1 MNTNNIKKYAPKA
14 RREFMD
20 AVAKRLNT
28 FGITANIKGELQIA
42 EANLQGSVLQ
52 IAGNSFDGKLAE
64 PRKRIVVR
72 SQKLGYTQLI
82 EQVAYTWFNRLC
94 AIRYMEIH
102 DYLGHGFRVLSY
114 PASHPDNT
122 QGAGATNKGRFE
134 IIDHAQDTADEL
146 GLDRARIIELK
157 LAGNKD
163 EELYR
168 ELLLGQCHK
177 LHEAM
182 PFLFD
187 ALDDETE
194 LLLPDNLTR
203 TDSILRGLVDS
214 IPEEDWQQV
223 EVIGWLYQFYISE
236 KKDQVIGK
244 VVKSEDIPA
253 ATQLF
258 TPNWIVKYLVQ
269 NSVGRQW
276 LQTYPDS
283 AIKTQMEYY
292 IEPAEQS
299 EEVNQQLKAITPE
312 SIEPETIKVLDP
324 ACGSGHIL
332 IEAYNVLKAIYEER
346 GFRSRDIPKM
356 ILENNLYGLD
366 IDDRAAQ
373 LSGFALMMMARDDD
387 KRIFTR
393 NVRLN
398 VLSLQESNHIDLP
411 TLWKALNLSG
421 SWQSGTSQGL
431 FSDEEQDLS
440 SLNADNRYQ
449 LVKRTLARFTQAKTF
464 GSLIDVPS
472 DDHEQLKELLNT
484 LVELQESADLMQKFA
499 ANQLIEFV
507 HQAFILSTRYDNVI
521 ANPPYMGS
529 KYQTG
534 ELKKFLKDNFKGYDK
549 DLFSAY
555 IVRNLQLS
563 KDHGQ
568 LGFMTPFVWMF
579 ISSYEQLRNRL
590 IDNEI
595 ISTLIQLEYS
605 GFEGA
610 TVPICTFTLNKGHI
624 PEYMGSYI
632 RLSDFRGA
640 INQGPKVLEAIMNS
654 ECGWFYEAKPDNFR
668 KIPGGPIA
676 YWAKPEVINV
686 FEQRPKLSAYL
697 DTREGLTTGSND
709 KFLRLWWEVS
719 FDNTCW
725 DALPGLNTEEIEC
738 KWFPCVKGGEFRRW
752 EGNKE
757 YVVNWYK
764 NGTQLKEFK
773 DESTG
778 RVRSHNYNG
787 EYAFKTGIT
796 WSNISSGEF
805 SVRSVPLGF
814 MFDTKGPM
822 GFPIFPNDVS
832 EYAINSFL
840 NSSVTSY
847 LIKMLAPTLDFKIGH
862 ILNLPFD
869 IEAAK
874 ASSSASIDAVKI
886 SLDDWNEYE
895 TSWGFKNNPLIL
907 CVKNTIREA
916 YKDWCEKS
924 SANMEKLKA
933 LESEINKIFVRAY
946 KLENIVSYGVEMANV
961 SLLSNPLYRYSI
973 DSNSKDRY
981 RSDTCCDLL
990 SFSVGCMT
998 GRYSLDKYGV
1008 VYAHSKH
1015 DIFSQLYAEGAYK
1028 TFSADEDG
1036 IIPLT
1041 DREWFKDDATNRFR
1055 EFVQVVWGDKHLQE
1069 NLDFV
1074 AKSLCLNAIKPKKSE
1089 SALETI
1095 RRYLSTQFYKDH
1107 LKTYKKRPIYWLFS
1121 SGKQKAF
1128 ECLVYLH
1135 RYNEGTLSRMRT
1147 EYVTPLLGKYDA
1159 YAEQLE
1165 KQIETADSTSEAN
1178 RFKKE
1183 LDALIKKQVELREF
1197 DDKLKHYAD
1206 MRISLDLD
1214 DGVKVNYG
1222 KFGDLLADVKAI
1234 TGSAPE
1240 DS

>member
-28 FGITANIKGELQIA
+28 FGITANKKGELQIA

-64 PRKRIVVR
+64 PRKRIVAR
-72 SQKLGYTQLI
+72 SQKLGYAQLI

-102 DYLGHGFRVLSY
+102 DYLGHGFRVLS
-114 PASHPDNT
+114 HPDNP
-122 QGAGATNKGRFE
+122 KGFE
-134 IIDHAQDTADEL
+134 IIDHAQDAADEL
-146 GLDRARIIELK
+146 GLDRAHIIELK

-203 TDSILRGLVDS
+203 TDSILRGLVDG

-236 KKDQVIGK
+236 KKDQVMGK

-299 EEVNQQLKAITPE
+299 DEVNQQLKAITPE

-431 FSDEEQDLS
+431 FSDDDQDLS
-440 SLNADNRYQ
+440 SFNADNRYQ
-449 LVKRTLARFTQAKTF
+449 LLKRTLARFTQAKTF

-472 DDHEQLKELLNT
+472 DEHDQLKELLST
-484 LVELQESADLMQKFA
+484 LVELQESGDSMQKPA
-499 ANQLIEFV
+499 AKQLIEFV
-507 HQAFILSTRYDNVI
+507 HQALVLSIRYDAVI
-521 ANPPYMGS
+521 ANPPYMGG
-529 KYQTG
+529 KG
-534 ELKKFLKDNFKGYDK
+534 INADLKDFAKKNYPNSKS
-549 DLFSAY
+549 DLFA
-555 IVRNLQLS
+555 IFIER
-563 KDHGQ
+563 G
-568 LGFMTPFVWMF
+568 FVWLKEAGFNSMVTMQSWMF
-579 ISSYEQLRNRL
+579 LSSYEQMRDSILSHRTIENMVHMGNGVMKIAFGTNATIFRNIQL
-590 IDNEI
+590 NGYKGFFSYADNEDI
-595 ISTLIQLEYS
+595 NED
-605 GFEGA
+605 GVPFEFP
-610 TVPICTFTLNKGHI
+610 VKN
-624 PEYMGSYI
+624 E
-632 RLSDFRGA
+632 RLKLAASDDF
-640 INQGPKVLEAIMNS
+640 K
-654 ECGWFYEAKPDNFR
+654 
-668 KIPGGPIA
+668 KIPGSPIA
-676 YWAKPEVINV
+676 YWVSDDVRYTFADSEILGKAYKPVQGLITGDTERFAKIWFELDVSKIN
-686 FEQRPKLSAYL
+686 FEQKS
-697 DTREGLTTGSND
+697 
-709 KFLRLWWEVS
+709 K
-719 FDNTCW
+719 
-725 DALPGLNTEEIEC
+725 DAQLG
-738 KWFPCVKGGEFRRW
+738 KWFPYNKGGAFRKW
-752 EGNKE
+752 YGNRD
-757 YVVNWYK
+757 YVVNWE
-764 NGTQLKEFK
+764 N
-773 DESTG
+773 
-778 RVRSHNYNG
+778 NG
-787 EYAFKTGIT
+787 EALKNFKGDNGKLLSRPQNEKTYFKEGLT
-796 WSNISSGEF
+796 WTAISSSYF
-805 SVRSVPLGF
+805 SVRYCPEGTIGSNAGMMVFDDKNSGKIKGLLGF
-814 MFDTKGPM
+814 M
-822 GFPIFPNDVS
+822 
-832 EYAINSFL
+832 
-840 NSSVTSY
+840 NSSVAEFMTKVLSQTLNFDQGVISRFPISY
-847 LIKMLAPTLDFKIGH
+847 IENLDCIDRLIYLHKLDWDSF
-862 ILNLPFD
+862 
-869 IEAAK
+869 
-874 ASSSASIDAVKI
+874 
-886 SLDDWNEYE
+886 E
-895 TSWGFKNNPLIL
+895 TSWDFKCMPLLNNQGAKI
-907 CVKNTIREA
+907 
-916 YKDWCEKS
+916 KDCWSFYNDES
-924 SANMEKLKA
+924 VEITQEA
-933 LESEINKIFVRAY
+933 LELESLVNDIYASNYNLSSESISQST
-946 KLENIVSYGVEMANV
+946 LELITLERNRYFSSSSEDEFK
-961 SLLSNPLYRYSI
+961 SNTTVNMITYAL
-973 DSNSKDRY
+973 
-981 RSDTCCDLL
+981 
-990 SFSVGCMT
+990 GCMM
-998 GRYSLDKYGV
+998 GRYSLDREGLI
-1008 VYAHSKH
+1008 YAHSANEGFDK
-1015 DIFSQLYAEGAYK
+1015 LVAEGAYQS
-1028 TFSADEDG
+1028 FAADEDG

-1041 DREWFKDDATNRFR
+1041 DQEWFKDDATNRFR
-1055 EFVQVVWGDKHLQE
+1055 VFVQVVWGDDHLQE

-1074 AKSLCLNAIKPKKSE
+1074 AESLCLNAIKPKKSE

-1240 DS
+1240 VI